1 MQFNINDRNALQ
13 RFRERNKRRIKSFMR
28 MATIELYRRLMVVS
42 PVDTGNFRW
51 NWWCQVNGITTRYE
65 THENR
70 GIDLNRPITIF
81 SDFELNDSLYICN
94 STPYAKKLN
103 EGWSKQAP
111 ARFVE
116 ITVSGVQ
123 NDVNKLLA
131 QAIKEAGE

>member
-1 MQFNINDRNALQ
+1 MNFNINDRNALQ
-13 RFRERNKRRIKSFMR
+13 RFRERNRRRIKSFMR
-28 MATIELYRRLMVVS
+28 MATIELYRRLIVVS

-51 NWWCQVNGITTRYE
+51 NWWCQVNGVTTRYE
-65 THENR
+65 QHENK
-70 GIDLNRPITIF
+70 GIDLNRPITVF
-81 SDFELNDSLYICN
+81 SDFELNDSLFICN
-94 STPYAKKLN
+94 STPYGKRLN
-103 EGWSKQAP
+103 EGWSGQAP

>member
-13 RFRERNKRRIKSFMR
+13 RFRERNRRRIKSFMR

-81 SDFELNDSLYICN
+81 SDFELIDSLYICN
-94 STPYAKKLN
+94 STPYAKRLN

>member
-13 RFRERNKRRIKSFMR
+13 RFRERNRRRIKFFMR

-94 STPYAKKLN
+94 STPYAKRLN

-131 QAIKEAGE
+131 QAIKEAEE

>member
-13 RFRERNKRRIKSFMR
+13 RFRERNRRRIKSFMR
-28 MATIELYRRLMVVS
+28 MATIELYRRLIVVS

-51 NWWCQVNGITTRYE
+51 NWWCQVNGVTTRYE
-65 THENR
+65 QHENK
-70 GIDLNRPITIF
+70 GIDLNRPITVF
-81 SDFELNDSLYICN
+81 SDFELNDSLFICN
-94 STPYAKKLN
+94 STPYGKRLN
-103 EGWSKQAP
+103 EGWSGQAP

>member
-13 RFRERNKRRIKSFMR
+13 RFRGRNRRRIKSFMR

-94 STPYAKKLN
+94 STPYAKRLN

-111 ARFVE
+111 ARFAE

>member
-13 RFRERNKRRIKSFMR
+13 RFRERNKRRIKYFMK

-94 STPYAKKLN
+94 STPYAKRLN